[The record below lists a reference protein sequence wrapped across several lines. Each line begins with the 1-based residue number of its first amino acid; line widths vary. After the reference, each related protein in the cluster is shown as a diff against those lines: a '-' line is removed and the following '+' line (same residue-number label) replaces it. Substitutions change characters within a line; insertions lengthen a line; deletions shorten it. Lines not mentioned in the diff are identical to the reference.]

1 LSHVQGKTFFY
12 LLLFFFF
19 QEREEIQKP
28 KKESKQ
34 FPLPMADFP
43 RLSVALS
50 GASIYN
56 VGLSLGI
63 TVPLFLILRL
73 LIDYAKVLSL
83 RRRMPPGPFP
93 LPLFGNY
100 FSIPGERPWLKFEEW
115 STKTYKSPLI
125 TIWNG
130 TAPTILCNDAWSI
143 SDLLDKRASIYSSRP
158 RCVLMGDCTG
168 ATTTNQILQPYGDRW
183 RLHRRLTVSI
193 FYFFFRQREPELTL
207 LACNC
212 RTTKCP
218 YIPPFAVR

>member
-1 LSHVQGKTFFY
+1 MTH
-12 LLLFFFF
+12 LF
-19 QEREEIQKP
+19 Q
-28 KKESKQ
+28 
-34 FPLPMADFP
+34 LTA
-43 RLSVALS
+43 ALND
-50 GASIYN
+50 ASIYN
-56 VGLSLGI
+56 VSLSLSI
-63 TVPLFLILRL
+63 AVLLFPIFRI
-73 LIDYAKVLSL
+73 LIDYARVLNL

-115 STKTYKSPLI
+115 SAKTYKSPLI

-193 FYFFFRQREPELTL
+193 FDFIVL
-207 LACNC
+207 LNSSS
-212 RTTKCP
+212 K
-218 YIPPFAVR
+218 AVGIDLISMP